1 MSLHRFNNLDID
13 RRLNPDI
20 AGSVLNIPFADE
32 SFDVVACYELLEHL
46 PYENFCNALSEI
58 FRVCKSHAILSLP
71 DASRVYR
78 IDVQIPKIG
87 EIKRLIHLPRRKK
100 PIHNFDGEH
109 YWEIGKAGY
118 PSSKITNDI
127 ERAGFRIEKTYRVFK
142 NPYHGF
148 FILKRI
154 KM

>member
-20 AGSVLNIPFADE
+20 AGSILNIPFADE
-32 SFDVVACYELLEHL
+32 SFDVVACYECLEHL

-58 FRVCKSHAILSLP
+58 FRVSESYATLSLP

-78 IDVQIPKIG
+78 IDMQIPKLG
-87 EIKRLIHLPRRKK
+87 EIKRLIYLPRRKMLV
-100 PIHNFDGEH
+100 HNFDGKH

-118 PSSKITNDI
+118 SLKRIVEDTQ
-127 ERAGFRIEKTYRVFK
+127 RAGYKIEKTYRVFEF
-142 NPYHGF
+142 PYHRF
-148 FILKRI
+148 FILGK
-154 KM
+154 